1 MSKAE
6 RRLGVTKLEQQGGG
20 TGSLELLTESV
31 HGQGDKT
38 TLPSSVLSTLAER
51 DLLTANQ
58 ERGQEE

>member
-1 MSKAE
+1 MSKGE
-6 RRLGVTKLEQQGGG
+6 RRLGVTKLEQQEGG

-31 HGQGDKT
+31 HSQGDKT